1 MSLLDFDIGSL
12 FKKKESSSKKAASKT
27 PIDKTVITRIVV
39 VLGMCIVVFGA
50 YFFLLKPVINSQ
62 ENKIKEA
69 AIWKQQIQSCT
80 AEILNLETNIDNLN
94 NESSLKGGL
103 FVSDDEFENF
113 YAELT
118 EATIK
123 SGLRIMDITRGEEIP
138 VRLAPDAA
146 SESSY
151 NYTPVSVSIPCEQ
164 GSKYLGMTNGSVVGT
179 VDPNCQGDDCNPI
192 AYYKMTVSY
201 KIEGAFGNYLK
212 FRKILAMK
220 EKIVNIENENI
231 IKLENGNGR
240 VTAIATVSLVK
251 NVKWLRK

>member
-1 MSLLDFDIGSL
+1 MALLDFDIGSL
-12 FKKKESSSKKAASKT
+12 FKKKEASSSKAAGKT
-27 PIDKTVITRIVV
+27 PIDKTVMIRIAIVF
-39 VLGMCIVVFGA
+39 GMCVVVFGI
-50 YFFLLKPVINSQ
+50 FFLLLKPVINSQ

-69 AIWKQQIQSCT
+69 AIWKQQIQSCS
-80 AEILNLETNIDNLN
+80 AEILNLETNIDNLKS
-94 NESSLKGGL
+94 ESSLKGGL

-138 VRLAPDAA
+138 VRLGPDATV
-146 SESSY
+146 ESSY

-164 GSKYLGMTNGSVVGT
+164 GSKYLGMSSGSTVGT
-179 VDPNCQGDDCNPI
+179 VDPNCEGDDCGPI

-212 FRKILAMK
+212 FRNILAMK

-231 IKLENGNGR
+231 EKLQDGNGR
-240 VTAIATVSLVK
+240 IVANATVSLVK
-251 NVKWLRK
+251 NVQ

>member
-12 FKKKESSSKKAASKT
+12 FKKKEPSSTKAKGKT
-27 PIDKTVITRIVV
+27 PIDKTVVIRIAIVF
-39 VLGMCIVVFGA
+39 GMCVIVFGV

-69 AIWKQQIQSCT
+69 TIWKKQIESCK
-80 AEILNLETNIDNLN
+80 AEILNLETNIDNLK
-94 NESSLKGGL
+94 NESSLKRGL

-123 SGLRIMDITRGEEIP
+123 SGLRIMDITRGAEIP
-138 VRLAPDAA
+138 VRLGPDATVD
-146 SESSY
+146 SSY
-151 NYTPVSVSIPCEQ
+151 NYAPISVSIPCEQ
-164 GSKYLGMTNGSVVGT
+164 GSKYLGMSSGSTVGI
-179 VDPNCQGDDCNPI
+179 VDPNCEGDDCGPI

-212 FRKILAMK
+212 FRNILAMK
-220 EKIVNIENENI
+220 EKIVNIENEDI
-231 IKLENGNGR
+231 RKLENGNGR
-240 VTAIATVSLVK
+240 IVANATVSLIK
-251 NVKWLRK
+251 NVK